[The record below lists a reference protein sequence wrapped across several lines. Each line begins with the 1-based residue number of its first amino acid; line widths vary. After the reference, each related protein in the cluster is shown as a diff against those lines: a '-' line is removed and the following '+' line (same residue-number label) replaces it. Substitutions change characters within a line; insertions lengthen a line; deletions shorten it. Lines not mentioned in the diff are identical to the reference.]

1 MSNDAFTAG
10 VEPGGLRSKDEIRI
24 LLCYLL
30 TSVDAPLSRETILQ
44 SLEGSGLANYFEI
57 TDALKELVSN
67 GNLLLE
73 GGFYRASGQAKRIA
87 RQLDTALP
95 YSARTKAVRTAL
107 GLLAQARRER
117 ENTVEM
123 ERTGAGCRV
132 SCHITGGKDGED
144 LMTLVL
150 TVPDMY
156 QAELVKHNFQ
166 QAPDRVYQMMLA
178 LLTGE
183 RAVAADFLQ
192 TAPEA

>member
-73 GGFYRASGQAKRIA
+73 GDLYRASGQAKRIA

-192 TAPEA
+192 TAPEV

>member
-73 GGFYRASGQAKRIA
+73 GDLYRASGQAKRIA